1 MSQDT
6 PSVQGKD
13 VVLFAFR
20 GDPLCFVHVLLNGI
34 DLHEKGKKGLIVLEG
49 ESVTLVEKMSQ
60 PDHFLSKLY
69 QKAKSLGIIHG
80 ACKACSAKLKATQAV
95 EKEGISL
102 IGNMAGH
109 PALGDF
115 LENGFEVITF

>member
-1 MSQDT
+1 MIQDT
-6 PSVQGKD
+6 PPVQGKK

-34 DLHEKGKKGLIVLEG
+34 DLHEKGQKGWIVLEG

-60 PDHFLSKLY
+60 ADHFLSKLY

-80 ACKACSAKLKATQAV
+80 ACKACSAKLTATQAV
-95 EKEGISL
+95 EKEGIPL
-102 IGNMAGH
+102 IGDMAGH
-109 PALGDF
+109 PAMGDF
-115 LENGFEVITF
+115 LSNEYEIITF